1 MSLKL
6 SKTKIDYLFITNS
19 LSGGGAER
27 AINIAVNELS
37 NKKILVGL
45 LVINDGPQDLYAPKV
60 PTFEINRKWQGGVF
74 SLILAFMKTY
84 VMVARLK
91 PKILIL
97 NCDLPE
103 FIGAFLFGPWKL
115 VVVEHVT
122 KPWSDR
128 LVLGKLIR
136 RILRI
141 RNSSWVVVSDHLKPW
156 LSEDIATEHIPN
168 AIYEQGESNVN
179 QVICGNE
186 IGRLVF
192 IGRLTKNQKQPQ
204 WMLDISEISKLPVA
218 FYGDGLYRED
228 LISDSKIRN
237 LDAKF
242 HGFVF
247 NPWSEISSG
256 DLLIVPS
263 AWEGDGLV
271 VVEALSRGVPIL
283 LNSVPDLA
291 RFKLPEKHYCKDPDD
306 FASRILLYKNNL
318 KGLVAG
324 NEIAHKIVSGR
335 NPENVATRWINF
347 FRETS
352 K

>member
-1 MSLKL
+1 VR
-6 SKTKIDYLFITNS
+6 KTKIDYLFITNS

-37 NKKILVGL
+37 NKGISVGL
-45 LVINDGPQDLYAPKV
+45 LVINDGPQDLYPPKV
-60 PTFEINRKWQGGVF
+60 PTFEIKRKWQSGLF
-74 SLILAFMKTY
+74 SLIIAFIKAY
-84 VMVARLK
+84 YLVAKLK
-91 PKILIL
+91 PKKLIL

-103 FIGAFLFGPWKL
+103 FLGAFLFGPWKL

-128 LVLGKLIR
+128 LVLGKLVR
-136 RILRI
+136 KVLRI
-141 RNSSWVVVSDHLKPW
+141 RKTSWVVVSDHLKPW
-156 LSEDIATEHIPN
+156 LSEGLRTEHIPN
-168 AIYEQGESNVN
+168 AIFEQSESD
-179 QVICGNE
+179 IKHIECGSE
-186 IGRLVF
+186 INRLVF
-192 IGRLTKNQKQPQ
+192 IGRLTKGQKQPQ
-204 WMLDISEISKLPVA
+204 WMLDISEICKLPVA

-237 LDAKF
+237 LDTSF
-242 HGFVF
+242 HGFVS
-247 NPWSEISSG
+247 NPWNEISSG

-283 LNSVPDLA
+283 LNSVNDLI
-291 RFKLPEKHYCKDPDD
+291 RFGLPEKHYCKNPDD
-306 FASRILLYKNNL
+306 FASRTLLYKNNL

-324 NEIAHKIVSGR
+324 NELAHRIISGR

-347 FRETS
+347 LSENS